1 MQGRIV
7 EETWQ
12 DVEGGE
18 AQVWTFFVMSDD
30 IFYIEDLLDY

>member
-1 MQGRIV
+1 MYICKLKTNKGVLERERMQGRIV

-18 AQVWTFFVMSDD
+18 AQV
-30 IFYIEDLLDY
+30 

>member
-12 DVEGGE
+12 GVEGGE